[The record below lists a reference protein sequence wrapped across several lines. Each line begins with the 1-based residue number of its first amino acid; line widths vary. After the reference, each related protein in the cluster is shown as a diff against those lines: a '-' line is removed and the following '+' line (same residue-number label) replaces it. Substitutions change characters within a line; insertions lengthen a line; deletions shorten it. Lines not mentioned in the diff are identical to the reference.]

1 MTTPSERSLRAAILG
16 TGRMG
21 GALAGTLRRAGFGVV
36 VWNRTRSKA
45 EAVAQRWDA
54 DCAETIHEA
63 VATSDVVLSSLAD
76 DRAVEH
82 VYTRPD
88 GVGSALHPGMIVLE
102 TSTIAPRT
110 VRALRPVVEARGAA
124 LLEAPV
130 SGSVAFA
137 EQSRLTAIVGGDA
150 LALERVRPVL
160 QAFCATVL
168 HVGDLG
174 AGATMKLAVNALVH
188 AINVAVSEALVLAE
202 RAGVERSA
210 AYEVLAASAG
220 AAPYVLYKRT
230 AFEQPDD
237 APVAFSLDLVAKD
250 LDLILALAGEVGAP
264 MDQASVNRTVVA
276 AALAAGLG
284 ARDLSAIAVLLR
296 DRATSST
303 ERR

>member
-1 MTTPSERSLRAAILG
+1 
-16 TGRMG
+16 
-21 GALAGTLRRAGFGVV
+21 
-36 VWNRTRSKA
+36 
-45 EAVAQRWDA
+45 
-54 DCAETIHEA
+54 
-63 VATSDVVLSSLAD
+63 
-76 DRAVEH
+76 
-82 VYTRPD
+82 
-88 GVGSALHPGMIVLE
+88 
-102 TSTIAPRT
+102 
-110 VRALRPVVEARGAA
+110 VVEGRGAA

-150 LALERVRPVL
+150 LALERARPVL
-160 QAFCATVL
+160 QAFCAKVL
-168 HVGDLG
+168 HVGELG

-202 RAGVERSA
+202 RAGVERST

-230 AFEQPDD
+230 AFEQPND